1 MHLWLDPVNNFY
13 EKAIYSTENNSADS
27 CNGSAAI
34 TDRRSR
40 RYQRVALA
48 GLPE

>member
-27 CNGSAAI
+27 CRGSTAI
-34 TDRRSR
+34 ADRRSH
-40 RYQRVALA
+40 RYQRGATA